1 MELLTPGQAAAKGHK
16 EVFITYPALGSQLL
30 LLYAAQIRHRT
41 TGARS
46 LVGTTVPE
54 LFSAAGDFCDVL
66 DGVSALTIG
75 ARFPAL
81 AAAGLSVLPLTY
93 YQPAKTA
100 DNKLRAELSHRHL
113 LADLCAGMG
122 LSGRVLLDPVFPLL
136 PEEQAFG
143 RFFADSQIAI
153 MSEGKERRK
162 TWGADR
168 MQAVVDALGRRYSFV
183 QIGAPTDAPL
193 SGVLDKRGAL
203 PLRQVAAVLHN
214 SDLFLG
220 GIGALMHLARGVRC
234 PAVITYSRSEPLE
247 VASYPCNTNLQAPGT
262 CTRCQTDLLLLEKE
276 GCPEDF
282 ACVRA
287 LGIDTVITA
296 VEEALAR
303 RVEVAMLDPNPARPL
318 NAVTARV
325 FSLAQKQMVTVGV

>member
-1 MELLTPGQAAAKGHK
+1 MNMLSLKQAAASGHK

-30 LLYAAQIRHRT
+30 LLYAAQIRYRQ

-54 LFSAAGDFCDVL
+54 LFSAAGEFCDVL
-66 DGVSALTIG
+66 ADVSALNIG
-75 ARFPAL
+75 AKFPAL
-81 AAAGLSVLPLTY
+81 AKAGLRVLPLTY
-93 YQPAKTA
+93 FQPGKTA
-100 DNKLRAELSHRHL
+100 DNRLKAELTHRHL
-113 LADLCAGMG
+113 LADFCAGMG

-136 PEEQAFG
+136 PEEQDFG
-143 RFFADSQIAI
+143 RFFDDSQIAI

-162 TWGADR
+162 TWGAER
-168 MQAVVDALGRRYSFV
+168 MQAVVDALRSRYSFV

-193 SGVLDKRGAL
+193 SGVLDKRGAF
-203 PLRQVAAVLHN
+203 PLRQVAALLHN

-220 GIGALMHLARGVRC
+220 GIGALMHLARGVYC
-234 PAVITYSRSEPLE
+234 PAVITYSLSEPLG
-247 VASYPCNTNLQAPGT
+247 VDAYPCNTNLLAPGG
-262 CTRCQTDLLLLEKE
+262 CTRCQTDLLQLEKE

-287 LGIDTVITA
+287 IGVDTVITA
-296 VEEALAR
+296 VEEAMTR
-303 RVEVAMLDPNPARPL
+303 RVEVALLEPNPARPL

>member
-1 MELLTPGQAAAKGHK
+1 MDLLSPEQAAAKGHK

-30 LLYAAQIRHRT
+30 LLYAAQIRHRM

-54 LFSAAGDFCDVL
+54 LFGAAGDVCDVL
-66 DGVSALTIG
+66 ADVSALNIG
-75 ARFPAL
+75 AKFPAL

-93 YQPAKTA
+93 FQPGKTS
-100 DNKLRAELSHRHL
+100 DNRLKAELTHRHL
-113 LADLCAGMG
+113 LADFCAGMG

-136 PEEQAFG
+136 PEEQDFG
-143 RFFADSQIAI
+143 RFFDDSQIAV

-168 MQAVVDALGRRYSFV
+168 MQAVVDALRSRYTFV
-183 QIGAPTDAPL
+183 QIGAPADAPL
-193 SGVLDKRGAL
+193 SGVLDKRGAF

-220 GIGALMHLARGVRC
+220 GIGALMHLARGVHC
-234 PAVITYSRSEPLE
+234 PAVITYSLSEPLG
-247 VASYPCNTNLQAPGT
+247 VDAYPCNTNLVASGV

-276 GCPEDF
+276 GCPENF

-287 LGIDTVITA
+287 IGIEIVIAA
-296 VEEALAR
+296 VEEAMTR
-303 RVEVAMLDPNPARPL
+303 RVEVAVLEPNPARPL